1 MPQENVRWMVELR
14 LGIREEQAERLMDSS
29 GIRSTLTQHSY
40 RGAHQATQLSG
51 PLQAACPRETSPTQ
65 SCCFSICTTG
75 KRNNKQMHTLKGEVS
90 ATVDGQSKPTSKKK
104 KKKVPLC

>member
-51 PLQAACPRETSPTQ
+51 PCRLPAHEKQAQLSPVVFP
-65 SCCFSICTTG
+65 SA
-75 KRNNKQMHTLKGEVS
+75 LPAKGI
-90 ATVDGQSKPTSKKK
+90 TSKCT
-104 KKKVPLC
+104 L